1 MVWHESNGRGP
12 ARDVMKDCAQ
22 RLDTPDSNGIK
33 LSPLSFSDVV
43 AGQSVP
49 VPIARQVDGFIRLL
63 WSGLQD

>member
-1 MVWHESNGRGP
+1 MVRHEFNGWGP

-22 RLDTPDSNGIK
+22 RLDTPGSNGMK
-33 LSPLSFSDVV
+33 LSPRSFSDVV

-63 WSGLQD
+63 PSGLQD